1 MNNVSFST
9 GSKSCTALGLVI
21 MASTA
26 FSNLGYNDE
35 QMTADPYY
43 YENLA
48 QSGSLKKVS
57 ILSKEMEDETTEQSE
72 KERLA
77 LGECPSFIKN
87 TFGLNVTDFS
97 KILGISRPTAYK
109 YLDGDVPD
117 NGSGTIEHLY
127 SLAKLW
133 ESKVG
138 NLKLGM
144 EFKRPYEGRSLYE
157 LLVSGEYDLSEAQ
170 IEKIAK
176 VVNSRKERADKSL
189 DRNAIRHNPDI
200 VRHSVG

>member
-1 MNNVSFST
+1 MSDLSFGTSPR
-9 GSKSCTALGLVI
+9 SCAAILMM

-26 FSNLGYNDE
+26 LSSSEYNNE
-35 QMTADPYY
+35 RMTADSYY
-43 YENLA
+43 YENVA
-48 QSGSLKKVS
+48 PCGSLTIVRTPP
-57 ILSKEMEDETTEQSE
+57 EDETTEQSE
-72 KERLA
+72 QERLA

-117 NGSGTIEHLY
+117 SSSETIEHLY
-127 SLAKLW
+127 SLAQLW
-133 ESKVG
+133 KSKVG

-157 LLVSGEYDLSEAQ
+157 LLASGEYDLSEAQ

-176 VVNSRKERADKSL
+176 VVSSRKERADKSL
-189 DRNAIRHNPDI
+189 DRNDIRHNPDI